1 MCQKHPMNLIVF
13 QNYPNVFMTQPMTSA
28 PSYETHAFNM
38 TTLPTEFP
46 SKDFPVEVRGRRRSS
61 SVDSIN
67 NSSDFVPLS
76 DITQGTVLQ
85 VR

>member
-1 MCQKHPMNLIVF
+1 MCQNHPMNLIVF
-13 QNYPNVFMTQPMTSA
+13 QNYPNVFMAQPMTSA
-28 PSYETHAFNM
+28 SSYETHAFNM
-38 TTLPTEFP
+38 TTEFQ
-46 SKDFPVEVRGRRRSS
+46 SKDFPVEDRGRRLSS

-76 DITQGTVLQ
+76 DIAQGTVLQ

>member
-13 QNYPNVFMTQPMTSA
+13 QNYPDVFMAQPSA
-28 PSYETHAFNM
+28 SSYETHAFNM
-38 TTLPTEFP
+38 TTEFQ
-46 SKDFPVEVRGRRRSS
+46 SKDFPVEDRGRRRSS

-76 DITQGTVLQ
+76 DIAQGTVLQ